1 MNDLTTLKLRINGED
16 RPVVFPTHHTLLEVL
31 REECGLTGTKHGCEL
46 GECGTCTVLVDGR
59 PVLSCLA
66 LAAEM
71 ESREIE
77 TVEGLQNGNELHPL
91 QAAFADL
98 GAAQCGYCTPGILM
112 AAKALIA
119 ENPAP
124 DRDEIREALAG
135 NLCRCTGYHKIVEGV
150 EWAAA
155 RMRGEE
161 WTPPEEVFYGY
172 AVPSATH
179 PALTPLTPLSQR
191 ERGELESQ
199 RPSFS
204 PSSPSGRGGSGR

>member
-1 MNDLTTLKLRINGED
+1 MNDLTTLKLRINGEE

-71 ESREIE
+71 EGREIE
-77 TVEGLQNGNELHPL
+77 TVEGMQNGNDLHPL

-112 AAKALIA
+112 TAKALLA
-119 ENPAP
+119 ENAEPG
-124 DRDEIREALAG
+124 RDEIREALAG

-161 WTPPEEVFYGY
+161 RVPPNEVFYG
-172 AVPSATH
+172 ATI
-179 PALTPLTPLSQR
+179 P
-191 ERGELESQ
+191 GEE
-199 RPSFS
+199 
-204 PSSPSGRGGSGR
+204 